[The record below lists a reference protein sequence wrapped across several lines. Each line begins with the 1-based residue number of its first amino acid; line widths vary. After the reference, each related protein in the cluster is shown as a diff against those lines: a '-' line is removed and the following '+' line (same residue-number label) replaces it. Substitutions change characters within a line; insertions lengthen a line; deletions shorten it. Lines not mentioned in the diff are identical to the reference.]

1 MKRESF
7 LDNDN
12 FKENIVAKNAFCK
25 KKEVA
30 CTLELIQD
38 KDCEDGHIQKRLT
51 FMLSRSLLDNNHPH
65 CPRSIVK
72 RSIIIH
78 SNK

>member
-7 LDNDN
+7 LDNDD

-51 FMLSRSLLDNNHPH
+51 LMLSRSLLDNNHPH
-65 CPRSIVK
+65 YPYPLALKDICETKV
-72 RSIIIH
+72 
-78 SNK
+78 